1 MIIYAHDPGKINYGF
16 SVLRVIDDNIE
27 VLKCGTFVGV
37 QNAKNRAELAL
48 LYGTVVDNARVVNE
62 YEVSVGIEDVNTF
75 VIERYMSRN
84 VGTSLLE
91 TVNLGTG
98 YLLSKLPRQT
108 EIEMNLKTNKYRGT
122 IAKCFEEL
130 QTYFTPEQALEVLIV
145 LLSVEWM
152 TKTQTD
158 EQLRC
163 SFSWYSAPAPEAAQ
177 CTNEPVARWR
187 MDWIWVGASA
197 GCGHINSSRRYLT
210 KPTL

>member
-108 EIEMNLKTNKYRGT
+108 EIEMITPAIWKNWCNKHFNMDELYAKIKVTPHEMDATLMALFILSKDKRFAFINKSPVATVTRIYKQMLLKTNTPLRKRNKY
-122 IAKCFEEL
+122 
-130 QTYFTPEQALEVLIV
+130 
-145 LLSVEWM
+145 
-152 TKTQTD
+152 
-158 EQLRC
+158 
-163 SFSWYSAPAPEAAQ
+163 
-177 CTNEPVARWR
+177 
-187 MDWIWVGASA
+187 
-197 GCGHINSSRRYLT
+197 
-210 KPTL
+210 KPKPKKNKGKD